1 MFKHILVPIDGSA
14 LSLTAVKAACG
25 LAGECG
31 AQLTIYY
38 ARPGYLPPTI
48 SGEVMVADFSLDAT
62 WRSKLEQQAEAILAE
77 ASRVAA
83 EAGVSWDAISSECD
97 TPHVGIIATAEE
109 RGCDLIFMASHG
121 RRGAIALL
129 LGSETLK
136 VITHSRIPV
145 LVHR

>member
-1 MFKHILVPIDGSA
+1 MFKHLLVPVDGGA
-14 LSLTAVKAACG
+14 LSREAVGAACK

-31 AQLTIYY
+31 ARLTFYY
-38 ARPGYLPPTI
+38 ARPAYLPPMI
-48 SGEVMVADFSLDAT
+48 SGEMMPLDFGLDASYRT
-62 WRSKLEQQAEAILAE
+62 ELERQAEAILAD
-77 ASRVAA
+77 ASQCAA
-83 EAGVSWDAISSECD
+83 EAGVVCDAFSNECD
-97 TPHVGIIATAEE
+97 SPHVGIIAAAEA

-136 VITHSRIPV
+136 VVTHCRIPV